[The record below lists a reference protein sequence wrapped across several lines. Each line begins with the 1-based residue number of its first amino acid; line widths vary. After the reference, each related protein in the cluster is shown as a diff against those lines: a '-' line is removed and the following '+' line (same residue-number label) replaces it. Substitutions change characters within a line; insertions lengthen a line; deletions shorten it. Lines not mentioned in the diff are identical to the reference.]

1 MDYNKLKVDQLKK
14 ECDKREIVCKQ
25 TREEMI
31 KALKLHDEDK
41 WIFHT
46 LQKKLKNG
54 GYYIQIDFRNT
65 KELIEMGK
73 LVEKKLAVNMKIY
86 ATKRLYFRTENEFI
100 VPN

>member
-46 LQKKLKNG
+46 LQKN
-54 GYYIQIDFRNT
+54 
-65 KELIEMGK
+65 
-73 LVEKKLAVNMKIY
+73 

-100 VPN
+100 VLS

>member
-14 ECDKREIVCKQ
+14 ECDKREIVCKE

-31 KALKLHDEDK
+31 KVLKLYDEDK

-46 LQKKLKNG
+46 LQKKLKHG
-54 GYYIQIDFRNT
+54 GYHVQIDIRNT

-73 LVEKKLAVNMKIY
+73 LVEKKLATNLKIY

-100 VPN
+100 VLS

>member
-14 ECDKREIVCKQ
+14 ECDKREIVCKE

-31 KALKLHDEDK
+31 K

-46 LQKKLKNG
+46 LQKKLKHG
-54 GYYIQIDFRNT
+54 GYHVQIDIRNT

-73 LVEKKLAVNMKIY
+73 LVEKKLATNLKIY

>member
-14 ECDKREIVCKQ
+14 ECDKREIVCKE

-31 KALKLHDEDK
+31 KALKLYNEDK

-46 LQKKLKNG
+46 LQKKLKHG
-54 GYYIQIDFRNT
+54 GYHVQIDIRNT

-73 LVEKKLAVNMKIY
+73 LVEKKLATNLKIY
-86 ATKRLYFRTENEFI
+86 ATKRLYFKTENEFI
-100 VPN
+100 PSN